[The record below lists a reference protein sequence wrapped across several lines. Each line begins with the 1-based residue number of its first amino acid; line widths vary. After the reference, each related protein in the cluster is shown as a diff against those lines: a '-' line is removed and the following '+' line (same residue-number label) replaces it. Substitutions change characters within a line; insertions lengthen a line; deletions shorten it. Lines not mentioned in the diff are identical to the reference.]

1 MRAVFL
7 YPQGGETMKLTIKEY
22 FKKNVEVN
30 GEIKKLVREELAIDT
45 TSDLPT
51 ADYKEGEAYMMT
63 DIALVRTSLSRKRP

>member
-1 MRAVFL
+1 
-7 YPQGGETMKLTIKEY
+7 MKLTIKEY